1 MLLDLFTV
9 RSHFAGARRGQV
21 WDRFTLFKFQLN
33 FVHQVVLSLVACFSF
48 QCSCLIYST
57 QKSHLNVC
65 FSTVFSKSRLNFC
78 FPSDRFWMAG
88 LSGCLITTVA
98 GTSVCPDPPP
108 RKPCGVALWGAAWI
122 GNVTFHPLTFCF
134 SLPKS

>member
-21 WDRFTLFKFQLN
+21 WDRFALFKFQLN